1 MKFSSYPVVTA
12 VQPADT
18 FLIHQDSSNAEK
30 QVTADTVANSL
41 NGMIDQDTV
50 ATLKAVDVTGLST
63 GTARTLG
70 GYYALGDGGGGPVYY
85 DSAST
90 AIPNNGTVFQPNAG
104 SGRWLRPASSS
115 MNVRW
120 FGALGNDSHNDT
132 LAIQAAADAVRALGN
147 GSVVVPAGIYKITAA
162 ITLANAPANNF
173 SFVGEGQNVSIIKQ
187 YTAAANGL
195 VLNFLNVGIDQPYRL
210 QISDVGFQCAVQAGT
225 GIVISYGI
233 PVAVSSHYAATALIS
248 NVSVKSIGSANS
260 WANGLDITS
269 AWNCELTN
277 VFVSGNDQGG
287 TWANL
292 SGSGFI
298 FRRYCVNSTMT
309 GCQASF
315 FLNGLYVTAGGAT
328 ATDGNTEGLFC
339 SGCSFVA
346 TRKGVLIEGNVN
358 ATVPRMDGFEW
369 TGGLLDLRGTQV
381 GFDLQY
387 VQDVRINGTFIV
399 AGETGVG
406 GIGCKLQNCGDVI
419 ISNTDFFAI
428 DSGVVTSG
436 TCFAIN
442 VVHNLFRGITA
453 QVAFGG
459 VITNSVSHG
468 NQVYGANNYETNSGG
483 ITNRIYEGK
492 GLTARAMLVNAQTFA
507 NATEGPVI
515 WEVANVNDIATGN
528 FLWDPASPTK
538 LLVPAGVSR
547 IRVTAGTRW
556 IDNDVGWRL
565 LKITDNNSAIWG
577 AACVTGGAKAGGNG
591 GSGDITCST
600 GVIEVATTGVTFL
613 ELKIAQSSGGN
624 LNLRNVHGTYFS
636 IEILG

>member
-1 MKFSSYPVVTA
+1 MKFSSYPVVAA

-41 NGMIDQDTV
+41 NGMVDQDTV
-50 ATLKAVDVTGLST
+50 ATLKAVDVTSIIT
-63 GTARTLG
+63 GTARMLG
-70 GYYALGDGGGGPVYY
+70 GYYTIGDGGGGPVYY

-90 AIPNNGTVFQPNAG
+90 SVPNDGTVFKPNAG
-104 SGRWLRPASSS
+104 VGRWLRPATKT
-115 MNVRW
+115 MNVRQ

-132 LAIQAAADAVRALGN
+132 LAIQSAVDAVRLSGN
-147 GSVVVPAGIYKITAA
+147 GSVVVPAGVYKISAA
-162 ITLANAPANNF
+162 INLANAPACEF
-173 SFVGEGQNVSIIKQ
+173 SFIGEGQNVSIIKQ

-210 QISDVGFQCAVQAGT
+210 QISDVGFQCSGNAGT
-225 GIVISYGI
+225 GIVISYGV
-233 PVAVSSHYAATALIS
+233 PAAVSTHYASSAVIS
-248 NVSVKSIGSANS
+248 NVSVKSSGSTNS
-260 WANGLDITS
+260 WVNGIDITS
-269 AWNCELTN
+269 AWNCQLTN

-292 SGSGFI
+292 AGSGFI
-298 FRRYCVNSTMT
+298 FRRYCVNSTLV

-328 ATDGNTEGLFC
+328 AADGNTEGLFC

-346 TRKGVLIEGNVN
+346 TRKGVLIEGNGA
-358 ATVPRMDGFEW
+358 ATFPRMDGFEW

-387 VQDVRINGTFIV
+387 VQDARINGTFIV
-399 AGETGVG
+399 AGEVGVA

-419 ISNTDFFAI
+419 VSNTDFFAI

-436 TCFAIN
+436 TSFAIN
-442 VVHNLFRGITA
+442 VNHNLFRGIAT
-453 QVAFGG
+453 QVVFGG
-459 VITNSVSHG
+459 TITSSVSHD

-492 GLTARAMLVNAQTFA
+492 GLTARAMLTNAQTFA
-507 NATEGPVI
+507 TNVEGPVI
-515 WEVANVNDIATGN
+515 WETSNVDDIATGN
-528 FLWDPASPTK
+528 FLWDPATPTK

-556 IDNDVGWRL
+556 IDNDTGWRL

-600 GVIEVATTGVTFL
+600 GIIEVATTGVTFL
-613 ELKIAQSSGGN
+613 ELKVAQSSGGN